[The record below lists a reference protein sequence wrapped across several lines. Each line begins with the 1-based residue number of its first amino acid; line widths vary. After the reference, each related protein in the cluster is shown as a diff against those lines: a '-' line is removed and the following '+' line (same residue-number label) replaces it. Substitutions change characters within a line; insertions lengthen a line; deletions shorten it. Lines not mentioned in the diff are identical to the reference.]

1 VNAAV
6 RLVARRELTERARE
20 RSFMV
25 STGITLAIV
34 VLVIVIPAL
43 LGFGGPSSY
52 TVYATD
58 AAGLAVAERA
68 AALDDEFDAE
78 ITIVDRPPADVTL
91 TGGEIRSDEPPDDTL
106 VNLLQVANQEFDP
119 DARPPLRVVSAEPE
133 DPDRD
138 AKAGVAFFA
147 ILILY
152 GQLLA
157 YGFWVAS
164 GVVEEK
170 SSRVI
175 EVLLSTIRPKDLL
188 AGKVV
193 GLGIL
198 GLAQLLL
205 IAVFGLV
212 IAGVSGSLDVDG
224 DLLVASV
231 LALGWF
237 VLGYAFY
244 ASAFAV
250 AGALV
255 PRQEELQSSTTPLT
269 MLILISLFV
278 GFAVNESPDGMLA
291 QVTAF
296 IPTTAPITMP
306 GRIVLGAAPAW
317 EIAASIAVMVLAT
330 AALIP
335 LAGRIY
341 AAVVLR
347 TGSAVK
353 LSEALRLARAK
364 Q

>member
-1 VNAAV
+1 MSVV

-25 STGITLAIV
+25 STGVTLAIV
-34 VLVIVIPAL
+34 VLAVVVPQL
-43 LGFGGPSSY
+43 LGLGGPSSY
-52 TVYATD
+52 SVHPADD
-58 AAGLAVAERA
+58 AGRAVAERA
-68 AALDDEFDAE
+68 VALQDEFDAE
-78 ITIVDRPPADVTL
+78 LEIVDRPPADVTL
-91 TGGEIRSDEPPDDTL
+91 AGGEIRADEQPDDTL

-119 DARPPLRVVSAEPE
+119 NARPPLRVVSAVPE
-133 DPDRD
+133 DPDQD

-175 EVLLSTIRPKDLL
+175 EVLLSTIRPHHLL

-193 GLGIL
+193 GLGLL
-198 GLAQLLL
+198 GLGQLLVV
-205 IAVFGLV
+205 AVFGLV
-212 IAGVSGSLDVDG
+212 VAGATGALDVDG
-224 DLLVASV
+224 DLVVGAV

-269 MLILISLFV
+269 MVILISLFV
-278 GFAVNESPDGMLA
+278 GFAVNENPDGTLA
-291 QVTAF
+291 HVTAF

-306 GRIVLGAAPAW
+306 SRIILGAAPAW
-317 EIAASIAVMVLAT
+317 EVAASIAVMVLAT

-353 LSEALRLARAK
+353 LSEALRLARARP
-364 Q
+364 